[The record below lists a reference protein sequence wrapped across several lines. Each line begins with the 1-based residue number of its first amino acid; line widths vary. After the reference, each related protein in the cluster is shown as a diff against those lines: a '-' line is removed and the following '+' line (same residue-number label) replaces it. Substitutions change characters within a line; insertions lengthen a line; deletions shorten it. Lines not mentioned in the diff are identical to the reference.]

1 MSTAKGNEILSNI
14 AQCCQ
19 CVGLELLDD
28 GIYYGDT
35 KMVEFVHK
43 NGQYYYVQT
52 LVEQAECEAALDLL
66 DIPIGQLTPEQ
77 REMLFGGGEE
87 LAA

>member
-1 MSTAKGNEILSNI
+1 MSTQKEILSNI
-14 AQCCQ
+14 AQCCEY
-19 CVGLELLDD
+19 VGLELLDD
-28 GIYYGDT
+28 GIYYGDRR
-35 KMVEFVHK
+35 MVEFVESDS
-43 NGQYYYVQT
+43 QTYYVQT
-52 LVEQAECEAALDLL
+52 LQEQPLDECKYADLL